1 MIMAPNITHYIS
13 VFSML
18 ICFSFLSH
26 SQVGI
31 NTTSPEGVLDVSST
45 NSGIVFPRVALTAR
59 NVSTPVVNPN
69 TGGAPVNGTYVFN
82 TTTTSTGTN
91 DVYPGLYVWYNNE
104 WVAQFQKTDS
114 KVFEQTNRGAEGLRT
129 VNGVNAIPGFVNE
142 TFTPK
147 FSGTYKVEI
156 IVNYGGGF
164 AKEAETEA
172 RTDVTNLNYG
182 LSHRHTFDRS
192 HNVVSQEGQFT
203 FNGTEYNVY
212 ANSYSTYNSGQ
223 RYYAIWFQTSYIL
236 YLDLVSGTDYNF
248 NMIFN
253 QFENVKIQNNGNSG
267 DGRGYIGVHVPCY
280 AEFNFISD

>member
-1 MIMAPNITHYIS
+1 
-13 VFSML
+13 ML
-18 ICFSFLSH
+18 VCFSFLSH

-31 NTTSPEGVLDVSST
+31 NTTTPEGTLDVNST
-45 NSGIVFPRVALTAR
+45 TGGIVFPRVALTAR
-59 NVSTPVVNPN
+59 NVAAPIVNPN

-82 TTTTSTGTN
+82 TTTTNTGTN

-104 WVAQFQKTDS
+104 WVAQFQKSDS
-114 KVFEQTNRGAEGLRT
+114 KVFEQTDRGAEGLRT
-129 VNGVNAIPGFVNE
+129 VNGINSIPGFVNE

-147 FSGTYKVEI
+147 FSGTYKIEI

-164 AKEAETEA
+164 AEDKPTSAQTSEVNPGSNH
-172 RTDVTNLNYG
+172 R
-182 LSHRHTFDRS
+182 HRHTYIGDE

-203 FNGTEYNVY
+203 FNFNGTNYNIY
-212 ANSYSTYNSGQ
+212 ANSYSTYNAGQ
-223 RYYAIWFQTSYIL
+223 RYYAIWYQTSYIA

-248 NMIFN
+248 NMFFN

-267 DGRGYIGVHVPCY
+267 DGRGFIGVHVPCY